1 MNFRTVE
8 DENPQLK
15 KEKSNSKKFDKNNKS
30 DLKTGVNKSGI
41 INEKSF
47 LTEVDIN
54 IEESKTS
61 EADNVQNY

>member
-30 DLKTGVNKSGI
+30 DLKTSVNKSGI
-41 INEKSF
+41 MNEKSF
-47 LTEVDIN
+47 LIEVDIT
-54 IEESKTS
+54 IEENKTS
-61 EADNVQNY
+61 EADNVQN

>member
-30 DLKTGVNKSGI
+30 DLKICVNKSGI
-41 INEKSF
+41 MNEKSF
-47 LTEVDIN
+47 LTEVDIT
-54 IEESKTS
+54 IEENKTS
-61 EADNVQNY
+61 EADNVQN